1 MSAPRQIGSYKVE
14 AVLGEGHFGTVYMG
28 RGTVP
33 GDDSGRQRRVAIKQL
48 RVWSMGG
55 FETLVRE
62 FELLGQ
68 VRHRALCRVYEF
80 LDRDMAVVME
90 HVEGCTLREI
100 LEDMAALR
108 EPMWVDAVLVI
119 GIELADCLVQ
129 CWSAPGPNGPLGLVH
144 RDIKP
149 ENIMLTPGGGVKLL
163 DFGLAAFD
171 EPFDPGVQGT
181 PLYMAPEQAR
191 GETVDHRSDLFSLGL
206 VLHELLMGMP
216 SYPIPTQ
223 DRESRILDLLER
235 VERADLKEELASL
248 RAAHPRVGEVVA
260 RCLSR
265 DPQDRPADGHELML
279 DLKRCGSATRGDP
292 LADFAAYYFSQ
303 VRPVGASRA
312 GGPSP
317 SAGTE
322 GLATPAPEPEPA
334 PRSEA
339 RPEAGMMSKRGSG
352 LAPESEGDSGKSM
365 ANPPP
370 RPGGAPPRPS
380 GKGGAAGSRPRPQAP
395 SSAQRPAMG
404 GKSWTPP
411 KKDVKPAGAKATPPP
426 PPAQNLRMV
435 PLTEEDHDPEI
446 GKGKPHSATE
456 FFAIP
461 KRQSSDEEF
470 VDLKRTDP
478 VAGASRPP
486 AGATAGANPHGG
498 APMAPPPGAA
508 PHGMP
513 MAAPMAMPMGV
524 PMGISGPVAPG
535 SLPPGYGAPMASLPP
550 DPSQDLERAQ
560 SYRVFAVVAGLMMMV
575 MCAVIIAMGVLAYG
589 VYLMDQNDTASKG
602 PDVLQPPP
610 VAPQAPVDTGVA
622 EAPQPPT
629 AEPTPKP
636 GPRPSPGPSPAPN
649 PTPRPAPPPAPV
661 ASGPVV
667 IKLPASA
674 GITRVDVKCETST
687 ERWRES
693 FVNGSATI
701 QNVPGPGSD
710 SCHALLKGPGAPLKI
725 VVAGGK
731 TYDCVI
737 DGTVARC
744 K

>member
-1 MSAPRQIGSYKVE
+1 MT
-14 AVLGEGHFGTVYMG
+14 VLGEGHFGTVYMG
-28 RGTVP
+28 RGAVP
-33 GDDSGRQRRVAIKQL
+33 SADGGRSDRARRVAIKQL

-90 HVEGCTLREI
+90 HVDGCTLR
-100 LEDMAALR
+100 DVMDAMAGCK
-108 EPMWVDAVLVI
+108 ETVWVDAVLVI

-171 EPFDPGVQGT
+171 EPFEPGVQGT

-191 GETVDHRSDLFSLGL
+191 GDHVDHRSDLFSLGL
-206 VLHELLMGMP
+206 VLHELLMGAP

-235 VERADLKEELASL
+235 VERADLEEELASL

-260 RCLSR
+260 RCLAR
-265 DPQDRPADGHELML
+265 DPKARPVDGHELML

-292 LADFAAYYFSQ
+292 LADFAVYYFAEVATASSD
-303 VRPVGASRA
+303 PETPHDDAGAA
-312 GGPSP
+312 GFQPS
-317 SAGTE
+317 SDSASGAGTE
-322 GLATPAPEPEPA
+322 PLE
-334 PRSEA
+334 RSDG
-339 RPEAGMMSKRGSG
+339 PSNPGMMSEQGVVSASPR
-352 LAPESEGDSGKSM
+352 PGDTSKAM

-370 RPGGAPPRPS
+370 RPGGAPPRPKS
-380 GKGGAAGSRPRPQAP
+380 GGGPAGSRPRPQAAP
-395 SSAQRPAMG
+395 SSSRRPPMG

-411 KKDVKPAGAKATPPP
+411 KKDAKPAGAGDTPAP

-435 PLTEEDHDPEI
+435 PLAAEDEDPEI
-446 GKGKPHSATE
+446 GRGKPPSATE
-456 FFAIP
+456 FFTIP
-461 KRQSSDEEF
+461 KRHAQADEDY

-478 VAGASRPP
+478 VAAAAQAQQGMPQ
-486 AGATAGANPHGG
+486 GANPHGLPG
-498 APMAPPPGAA
+498 MPPPGA

-513 MAAPMAMPMGV
+513 MAGAPMGMGV
-524 PMGISGPVAPG
+524 PMGISGPVASG
-535 SLPPGYGAPMASLPP
+535 ALPPGYGAPNMATLPG
-550 DPSQDLERAQ
+550 DSTQDLERAQ

-589 VYLMDQNDTASKG
+589 VYLMDQDETASRG
-602 PDVLQPPP
+602 ADPLRPPP
-610 VAPQAPVDTGVA
+610 VAPVAPTDTAVNEPA
-622 EAPQPPT
+622 PPT
-629 AEPTPKP
+629 K
-636 GPRPSPGPSPAPN
+636 
-649 PTPRPAPPPAPV
+649 PTPRPSNPKPRPANPKPANPKPAPPPEPV
-661 ASGPVV
+661 ASGSVTV
-667 IKLPASA
+667 KIAA
-674 GITRVDVKCETST
+674 GSGISRIDVKCENST
-687 ERWRES
+687 ERWRQS
-693 FVNGSATI
+693 FVNGTAVVP
-701 QNVPGPGSD
+701 NVPGAGSD
-710 SCHALLKGPGAPLKI
+710 NCYGILKGPGAPMKI

-731 TYDCVI
+731 SYSCVI

>member
-1 MSAPRQIGSYKVE
+1 VSEVPSKLGDYSVE

-28 RGTVP
+28 RGQVP
-33 GDDSGRQRRVAIKQL
+33 AGKGARSERVRRVAIKQL

-100 LEDMAALR
+100 LDAMSAR
-108 EPMWVDAVLVI
+108 KEPVWVDAVLVI

-191 GETVDHRSDLFSLGL
+191 GEPVDHRSDLFSLGL
-206 VLHELLMGMP
+206 VLHELLMGAP

-235 VERADLKEELASL
+235 VERADLDEELAAL
-248 RAAHPRVGEVVA
+248 RDAHPRVGEVVA
-260 RCLSR
+260 RCLAR
-265 DPQDRPADGHELML
+265 DPRDRPVDGHELML

-292 LADFAAYYFSQ
+292 LADFAAYYFGQ
-303 VRPVGASRA
+303 VAKGTSAPAPTISPPAKPIGESPAEVQGSGASHV
-312 GGPSP
+312 P
-317 SAGTE
+317 
-322 GLATPAPEPEPA
+322 
-334 PRSEA
+334 
-339 RPEAGMMSKRGSG
+339 GMMTDEGV
-352 LAPESEGDSGKSM
+352 APTPPCEGEPGKAM

-370 RPGGAPPRPS
+370 RPGSSPPRPKS
-380 GKGGAAGSRPRPQAP
+380 GGGAAGSRPRPAAP
-395 SSAQRPAMG
+395 SSARRPPMG

-411 KKDVKPAGAKATPPP
+411 KQDAKPAGASDTPAP

-435 PLTEEDHDPEI
+435 PLSDEDADPEI
-446 GKGKPHSATE
+446 GRGKPSSATE
-456 FFAIP
+456 FFTIP
-461 KRQSSDEEF
+461 KRQVESDEEF
-470 VDLKRTDP
+470 VELRRNDP
-478 VAGASRPP
+478 VAKASQP
-486 AGATAGANPHGG
+486 APGPAPGANPHGG

-508 PHGMP
+508 PHGM
-513 MAAPMAMPMGV
+513 APGMPVPMGV
-524 PMGISGPVAPG
+524 PMGISGPVAG
-535 SLPPGYGAPMASLPP
+535 GALPPGYGGAGMASLPP

-575 MCAVIIAMGVLAYG
+575 MCAVIVAMGVLAYG
-589 VYLMDQNDTASKG
+589 VYLMDQEETAATN
-602 PDVLQPPP
+602 PDILRPPP
-610 VAPQAPVDTGVA
+610 VAPQAPIDTGVK
-622 EAPQPPT
+622 EPEPPRTPAPSTAPRPT
-629 AEPTPKP
+629 PKSAPRPAPTPKP
-636 GPRPSPGPSPAPN
+636 P
-649 PTPRPAPPPAPV
+649 PPPAPV
-661 ASGPVV
+661 ASGTVTVKIPTG
-667 IKLPASA
+667 A
-674 GITRVDVKCETST
+674 GISRIDVKCENST
-687 ERWRES
+687 ERWRQS
-693 FVNGSATI
+693 FVNGTASI
-701 QNVPGPGSD
+701 PNVPGPGSD
-710 SCHALLKGPGAPLKI
+710 KCWGTLKGPGAPMKI
-725 VVAGGK
+725 VVAGGNS
-731 TYDCVI
+731 YDCMI